1 MRLAFLLSCFVLC
14 AGAAPQQAQP
24 TGVRGIDPGQATMN
38 RDLAEPG
45 EAGRK
50 VTVQVE
56 QAEREWAAA
65 VCRNDFARIE
75 QILAAD
81 LIYTHSTGLAED
93 KAQYLEALRSGRQ
106 KYDTIQ
112 FEEMNVRVRG
122 KTAMVAA
129 KVRMTGNTQ
138 GKPFDNMLRLLHVWK
153 KNKGGWQLVGHQSAR
168 LPS

>member
-1 MRLAFLLSCFVLC
+1 MR
-14 AGAAPQQAQP
+14 
-24 TGVRGIDPGQATMN
+24 RIDPAQATMN
-38 RDLAEPG
+38 RDLSEPG
-45 EAGRK
+45 EAGKK
-50 VTVQVE
+50 VMELVKE
-56 QAEREWAAA
+56 AEREWAAA
-65 VCRNDFARIE
+65 VCRNDFPRLE

-81 LIYTHSTGLAED
+81 LLYTHSTGLAEN

-138 GKPFDNMLRLLHVWK
+138 GKPFDNMLRFLHVWK
-153 KNKGGWQLVGHQSAR
+153 KAKGGWQLVGHQSAR
-168 LPS
+168 LPG